1 MGGLITEEHTQ
12 DSFSPYGQRKISVP
26 TELPLGRL
34 RSHLR
39 GVPPQPNSPTE
50 TVFEQ
55 GIGRPE
61 DATDTGID
69 EHHRL

>member
-12 DSFSPYGQRKISVP
+12 DSFYPYVQRKISVP

-55 GIGRPE
+55 EIGPP
-61 DATDTGID
+61 AVPTGTGTDD
-69 EHHRL
+69 DRSV